1 MRLLIFA
8 PSRRAYSETF
18 VRSNIKK
25 LPFHTLAYFGDE
37 YFSRSPLACA
47 YGLSIFLSKI
57 LTRLGCLQLATLP
70 ASLVATLLIYRH
82 KPDAVMAE
90 FGFHAVRIMESARV
104 GVPLLVH
111 FRGSDASANRY
122 IKVLHQRYR
131 RLFSLTS
138 GFWLKTLLCEI
149 VWLN

>member
-1 MRLLIFA
+1 
-8 PSRRAYSETF
+8 
-18 VRSNIKK
+18 
-25 LPFHTLAYFGDE
+25 
-37 YFSRSPLACA
+37 
-47 YGLSIFLSKI
+47 
-57 LTRLGCLQLATLP
+57 
-70 ASLVATLLIYRH
+70 
-82 KPDAVMAE
+82 MAE

-138 GFWLKTLLCEI
+138 GILVKNALMRDRLVELGAKSDQIIISPSGADEKLFYGATPGHNPAHFLPSEDLSQKKAH
-149 VWLN
+149 